1 MIRDI
6 IFLWVNIKCFFMFLY
21 VRGLGSAQG
30 LRRRVYVVKIIVLNN
45 FFSVS
50 RSNFKKCLLKLDHE
64 CISNINCDDNLI

>member
-1 MIRDI
+1 
-6 IFLWVNIKCFFMFLY
+6 MFLY
-21 VRGLGSAQG
+21 VSLCQGVRLGS
-30 LRRRVYVVKIIVLNN
+30 RVKKKNFVVKIIVLNN